1 MHFWLASS
9 SAASFSM
16 DAKQYN
22 ISKFLSE
29 SKQYVAP
36 VYQRNYAWLAEDQCQ
51 TLWDDLID
59 LYTGRSSKHFLG
71 SVVLVTLEDSL
82 SRNFVID
89 GQQRLTTLM
98 LLTMA
103 FRDFYAERRGNSEY
117 GEDWAKA
124 KPFDVKNLLLLNGV
138 NNKLELNGDDQ
149 AIFSKLLRSVPL
161 ETFDYTER
169 RSNIYLNYMFFRN
182 CLEQGVNNGVS
193 GLSVKDVVA
202 LWGKLRSGF
211 ELAVIVLG
219 SADDPQR
226 VFESLNSTGLDLQAS
241 DLIRNYVLM
250 STNGDEELQ
259 DNLYNTYWQQFEEL
273 FPANDST
280 KLTDFF
286 LTLLS
291 IKQLLVGTNLAASN
305 ALYSTFKRFY
315 PNKDSS
321 KVLGYAE
328 ELLHY
333 GVCYA
338 RIMGWREELDP
349 AFKSFFADLQWLQGS
364 TRNPLYSLVL
374 FLYYS
379 YDCKKNLSHDE
390 VLAVFRKILSYAVRR
405 AVCTRDSKQLDRF
418 RSIMFHGLG
427 KCNDGNGNL
436 MEQLTLN
443 FSEAVY
449 RHIFPN
455 DEEFELCLKTEDLYN
470 TNAVLRIGRFVLTRL
485 AGLDSSY
492 DAETLK
498 GMTIEHIMPQN
509 ENLREEWRQSL
520 GDDWRGI
527 QDLWLHRLGNLT
539 LSFENSE
546 LSDKPFTDKVAIYRT
561 SNVPVLNDFICKCQ
575 HWTPVEM
582 EARGRVL
589 AQQALH
595 KWSMPDLVDY
605 DELYAKQFKDK
616 SIRKSQQLTLAD
628 YCGTSE
634 LLLNA
639 LKALDEQLS
648 KNLGAGDP
656 EKSGF
661 ICSLN
666 TREYIEYIVFPHPVA
681 IVKTDVQLNK
691 VQLWLRCS
699 HDLLPV
705 EQQHAFERSED
716 ISPWHGNEV
725 MLSFNVTADEAE
737 MQHTMR
743 DVYFHLDKALACLN
757 QQLQAGTL

>member
-1 MHFWLASS
+1 
-9 SAASFSM
+9 M

-29 SKQYVAP
+29 FKQYVAP

-71 SVVLVTLEDSL
+71 SIVLVTLEDSF

-103 FRDFYAERRGNSEY
+103 FRDFYAERCGNIEY
-117 GEDWAKA
+117 GEDWFKA
-124 KPFDVKNLLLLNGV
+124 APFDVKNLLLLNGT
-138 NNKLELNGDDQ
+138 NSKLELNGEDQ
-149 AIFSKLLRSVPL
+149 EVFSKLLRSVPV
-161 ETFDYTER
+161 ETFKPEEK
-169 RSNIYLNYMFFRN
+169 RSNIYLNYQFFLT
-182 CLEQGVNNGVS
+182 CLKQGVKNDASN
-193 GLSVKDVVA
+193 LSVKEIGA
-202 LWGKLRSGF
+202 LWGKLRTGF

-250 STNGDEELQ
+250 STNGDEVLQ
-259 DNLYNTYWQQFEEL
+259 DKLYNSYWQQFEEL

-291 IKQLLVGTNLAASN
+291 IKQLLVGTNLAAN
-305 ALYSTFKRFY
+305 DALYNTFKRVY

-321 KVLGYAE
+321 EVLGYAE

-338 RIMGWREELDP
+338 RIMGWREEVDP
-349 AFKSFFADLQWLQGS
+349 DFRSFFADLQWLQGS
-364 TRNPLYSLVL
+364 SRNPLFSLVL

-379 YDCKKNLSHDE
+379 YDYKKSISHDD
-390 VLAVFRKILSYAVRR
+390 VLIVFRKILSYAVRR
-405 AVCTRDSKQLDRF
+405 AVCTRDSQQLDRF
-418 RSIMFHGLG
+418 RSIMFYSLG
-427 KCNDGNGNL
+427 KCSNGNL
-436 MEQLTLN
+436 MEQLSLN

-470 TNAVLRIGRFVLTRL
+470 TNKVLRIGRFVLTRL

-492 DAETLK
+492 EAERLK

-520 GDDWRGI
+520 GDDWRGV

-539 LSFENSE
+539 LSFENSV
-546 LSDKPFTDKVAIYRT
+546 LSDKPFTDKVACYRA
-561 SNVPVLNDFICKCQ
+561 SNIPVLNDFVCKCQ

-582 EARGRVL
+582 EARGRGL
-589 AQQALH
+589 AQQALQ

-634 LLLNA
+634 LLLNT
-639 LKALDEQLS
+639 LKALDDQIS
-648 KNLGAGDP
+648 KKLGVDDP

-661 ICSLN
+661 VCSLN
-666 TREYIEYIVFPHPVA
+666 TREYIEYIVFPHPIA
-681 IVKTDVQLNK
+681 MVKTDVQRST
-691 VQLWLRCS
+691 VQLWLRCAY
-699 HDLLPV
+699 DLLPL
-705 EQQHAFERSED
+705 EQQLAFERSED
-716 ISPWHGNEV
+716 IYSWNGREV
-725 MLSFNVTADEAE
+725 KLSINVTTDEAE
-737 MQHTMR
+737 MQHTMHE
-743 DVYFHLDKALACLN
+743 VYFHLDKALACVN
-757 QQLQAGTL
+757 QQLQAGAL

>member
-1 MHFWLASS
+1 
-9 SAASFSM
+9 M
-16 DAKQYN
+16 DVKQYN
-22 ISKFLSE
+22 ISDFLNE
-29 SKQYVAP
+29 AKQYVAP
-36 VYQRNYAWLAEDQCQ
+36 VYQRNYAWLAEEQCQ

-89 GQQRLTTLM
+89 GQQRITTLM
-98 LLTMA
+98 LLIMA
-103 FRDFYAERRGNSEY
+103 FRDFYKKRCGNSQY

-124 KPFDVKNLLLLNGV
+124 EPFDVKNLLLINGDS
-138 NNKLELNGDDQ
+138 NRLELNGDDQ
-149 AIFSKLLRSVPL
+149 VVFSKLLRSVPL
-161 ETFDYTER
+161 ETFKPTEQ
-169 RSNIYLNYMFFRN
+169 RSNIYLNYKFFCN
-182 CLEQGVNNGVS
+182 CLEQGVSDASN
-193 GLSVKDVVA
+193 LSVNDVEA
-202 LWGKLRSGF
+202 LWGKLDEGF
-211 ELAVIVLG
+211 ELVVIVLG

-250 STNGDEELQ
+250 STNGDDALQ
-259 DNLYNTYWQQFEEL
+259 DNLYNTYWQQFEDL

-280 KLTDFF
+280 KLTNFF

-291 IKQLLVGTNLAASN
+291 IKQLLVGSNLAANN
-305 ALYSTFKRFY
+305 ALYNTFKRFY

-321 KVLGYAE
+321 EVLGYAE

-338 RIMGWREELDP
+338 RIMGWREEIDP
-349 AFKSFFADLQWLQGS
+349 NFRAFFADLQWLQGS
-364 TRNPLYSLVL
+364 TRSPLFSLVL

-379 YDCKKNLSHDE
+379 YDYKKSLSYDE
-390 VLAVFRKILSYAVRR
+390 VLAVFRNILSYAVRR
-405 AVCTRDSKQLDRF
+405 AVCAYDGRQVDRF
-418 RSIMFHGLG
+418 RTIMFHGLG
-427 KCNDGNGNL
+427 KCNDGDGNL

-470 TNAVLRIGRFVLTRL
+470 INAVLRIGRFVLTRL

-492 DAETLK
+492 DAEKLR

-520 GDDWRGI
+520 GDDWRSI

-546 LSDKPFTDKVAIYRT
+546 LSDKPFMDKVAIYRT
-561 SNVPVLNDFICKCQ
+561 SNIPVLNDFVCKCQ
-575 HWTPVEM
+575 HWTPSKI
-582 EARGRVL
+582 EARGRIL
-589 AQQALH
+589 AQQALQ

-605 DELYAKQFKDK
+605 EELRAKQFAKK
-616 SIRKSQQLTLAD
+616 RKSKSSKKSLAE

-634 LLLNA
+634 PLLNS
-639 LKALDEQLS
+639 LKELDDKLRRYLGDD
-648 KNLGAGDP
+648 NLN
-656 EKSGF
+656 SGF
-661 ICSLN
+661 TCSFSSFG
-666 TREYIEYIVFPHPVA
+666 YIEYAVYPNTVA
-681 IVKTDVQLNK
+681 VVKPDVQCNE
-691 VQLWLRCS
+691 VQLLLHCDY
-699 HDLLPV
+699 DLLP
-705 EQQHAFERSED
+705 EKQQLAFERSKD
-716 ISPWHGNEV
+716 MMAWQGKEV
-725 MLSFNVTADEAE
+725 KLSFKVTEDEAT
-737 MQHTMR
+737 MQRTLS
-743 DVYFHLDKALACLN
+743 DVCFHLDKALACVN
-757 QQLQAGTL
+757 QQLRAGTL